1 MMRMTCFVAV
11 MLAITAQAQAG
22 KEDLKRSV
30 QSMAEESWSMARS
43 IWEFAEPGYLE
54 TRSSALIAERLEKAG
69 FKLAR
74 GVAGIPTAFTAT
86 YGSGKPVIA
95 ILGEYDALPE
105 LSQEAVPVRQP
116 RTQGNGYG
124 QACGHHLFGVGSMV
138 AAIAVADEIRAGRL
152 SGTIRYYGCPAEEGG
167 AAKAFMVRAGLFSD
181 VDCALHWHPGSR
193 NSVGDPSCLA
203 RIAVRFRFHG
213 TAAHAAGSPE
223 RGRSALDALLLAIHG
238 VELMREHTPTGTR
251 MHHTILSGGG
261 AANVVPEFAEGFFY
275 VRHPQSDVVREL
287 YPRLLKCAQ
296 AGALATETRLEV
308 VPLGGT
314 LELLPN
320 SVLPGVIRANFKS
333 LNKLRYDDAETRF
346 AVRLRESISGKIP
359 PMEDINTVYDNNGG
373 TTMGSTDVGDVSWVV
388 PTAGFSAACWAP
400 GTPGHSWQAV
410 ACGGTTIGRKGMLL
424 AADILAASAWD
435 LIKNPA
441 LLEQAKVDF
450 KRRLGESG
458 YRPLMEKDQ
467 KPPLEYR
474 LPARRNSSGE

>member
-1 MMRMTCFVAV
+1 MLQKSLAAAV
-11 MLAITAQAQAG
+11 MMAAALPAWAG
-22 KEDLKRSV
+22 KDDIAKSV
-30 QSMAEESWSMARS
+30 AGLADESWEMAKS
-43 IWEFAEPGYLE
+43 IWEYAEPGYLE
-54 TRSSALIAERLEKAG
+54 TMSSKLIADRLEKAG
-69 FKLAR
+69 FKVSR

-86 YGSGKPVIA
+86 FGESKPLVA

-105 LSQEAVPVRQP
+105 LSQEALPVRQP
-116 RTQGNGYG
+116 RKQGNGYG
-124 QACGHHLFGVGSMV
+124 QACGHHLFGVGSM
-138 AAIAVADEIRAGRL
+138 AAAMALAGEIKTGRAK
-152 SGTIRYYGCPAEEGG
+152 GTVRYYGCPAEEGG

-181 VDCALHWHPGSR
+181 VDVALHWHPGSR

-223 RGRSALDALLLAIHG
+223 RGRSALDGLLLAIHA

-251 MHHTILSGGG
+251 LHHTILSGGG

-275 VRHPQSDVVREL
+275 VRHPKSEVVREL

-296 AGALATETRLEV
+296 AGALATETKLEV
-308 VPLGGT
+308 VNLGGT

-320 SVLPGVIRANFKS
+320 PSLSAVIQANMKK
-333 LNKLRYDDAETRF
+333 LNKLRYDDEETRF
-346 AVRLRESISGKIP
+346 ALKLRETIPGKLP
-359 PMEDINTVYDNNGG
+359 PLDDIATVHETYGG

-410 ACGGTTIGRKGMLL
+410 ACGGTTMGKKGMLL
-424 AADILAASAWD
+424 AAETLAASAFD
-435 LIKNPA
+435 LMTNPEA
-441 LLEQAKVDF
+441 IQNAKAEF
-450 KRRLGESG
+450 KKKLGEDG
-458 YRPLMEKDQ
+458 YKPLLDKEQ

-474 LPARRNSSGE
+474 LPARRAAGGE